1 MEMLH
6 DFKIAHRGHE
16 LPGKCS
22 AGVLAC
28 KFTRRPAGCSCW
40 RRDAAATR
48 SRDGCATRLME
59 SGVVVKAT
67 KVVSVCPTMRTE
79 CIKPARSL
87 LRRALWFG
95 LWGLLGIMVL
105 AISLYVMEDW
115 RGRAAWAKFKREWE
129 AKGEHFDLAAL
140 LAPPVPDDEN
150 FLKAPLVESWF
161 YKKPADQKPARV

>member
-1 MEMLH
+1 
-6 DFKIAHRGHE
+6 
-16 LPGKCS
+16 
-22 AGVLAC
+22 
-28 KFTRRPAGCSCW
+28 
-40 RRDAAATR
+40 
-48 SRDGCATRLME
+48 
-59 SGVVVKAT
+59 
-67 KVVSVCPTMRTE
+67 
-79 CIKPARSL
+79 
-87 LRRALWFG
+87 
-95 LWGLLGIMVL
+95 MVL